1 MALRAVTHMGP
12 TRRVRQSRWALM
24 TVPSQEWVPALV
36 ALIHLV
42 EVVVTIKSSQKKK
55 TGRRGPGSTRRP
67 VLVPRQSS
75 AGEP

>member
-1 MALRAVTHMGP
+1 
-12 TRRVRQSRWALM
+12 M